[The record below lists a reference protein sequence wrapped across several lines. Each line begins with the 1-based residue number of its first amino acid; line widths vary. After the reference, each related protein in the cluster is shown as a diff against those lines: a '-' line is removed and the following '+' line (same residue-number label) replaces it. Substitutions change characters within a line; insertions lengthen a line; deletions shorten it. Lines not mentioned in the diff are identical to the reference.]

1 MNSFVI
7 WKRMM
12 AYLKPYGKWAFLAFG
27 ALILSN
33 VLVIIIPTIL
43 RDVIDIG
50 IIGDMP
56 LVYATPDMMTQ
67 PFSDLGMTYGKPDY
81 MLIAGLLV
89 VSLGVLRGITGFA
102 FRYFGE
108 KLSHFIAYDIR
119 NEVYNK
125 VQNQSFTYHDE
136 SQTGTIITRAISDV
150 DEIQR
155 YFAFGLLDGV
165 NTALLVLGV
174 SIIMFITSPVLAII
188 SLLPLI
194 PLAFFSKNFALFV
207 DPTWRGIMERL
218 QKLGNFLQENATG
231 AEVVRAFTREEYEI
245 KKFGTENETLYH
257 EHIRLINKWATYLP
271 ISAFIIAFS
280 TALVLF
286 FGALMERTGFGG
298 VTVGVVVAFNAY
310 VFLIAQPIR
319 FLGFVIL
326 LITQAIS
333 SGRRVFEIL
342 DAPELIADKPNAV
355 VLDDIQGI
363 VQFKD
368 VHLTYPN
375 TTQPVLK
382 GINFTAHPGEVVAI
396 VGATGSGKSSLVN
409 LIPRF
414 YDVTDGSVTIDGYD
428 VRDVKLTSIRDRIG
442 VVLQSSLLFSATIR
456 ENIAYGK
463 PNASEDEIIAAAKA
477 ANAHGFITEFSDGYD
492 TRVGERGV
500 TLSGGQKQRVAIAR
514 ALLINPRILILD
526 DSTSSVDTK
535 TEYTIQQALNIIMRG
550 RTTFIIAQRLSSV
563 KDADQI
569 FVLKDGEIIERGRHD
584 HLLSL
589 NGYYAETYRLQ
600 LADQEK
606 VRQELLA
613 LGEIVDEDETAEKV
627 DVRLATD
634 EFRAI
639 LDQVGGD

>member
-1 MNSFVI
+1 MSGFVI

-12 AYLKPYGKWAFLAFG
+12 AYLKPYGKWAFLAFM
-27 ALILSN
+27 ALVFSN

-50 IIGDMP
+50 IIGEMP
-56 LVYATPDMMTQ
+56 LAVASPQ
-67 PFSDLGMTYGKPDY
+67 AFVAPLNDLAMTYGKPDY
-81 MLIAGLLV
+81 MLIAGFLIV
-89 VSLGVLRGITGFA
+89 GLGVLRGITGFA

-155 YFAFGLLDGV
+155 YFAFGLMDGL
-165 NTALLVLGV
+165 NTAMLVIGV
-174 SIIMFITSPVLAII
+174 AMIMFVTSPVLAVLG
-188 SLLPLI
+188 LLPLI
-194 PLAFFSKNFALFV
+194 PLVFFSRGFALFV
-207 DPTWRGIMERL
+207 DPAWRSVMERL
-218 QKLGNFLQENATG
+218 QKLGNYLQENSTG
-231 AEVVRAFTREEYEI
+231 AEVVRAFTREEFEI
-245 KKFGTENETLYH
+245 NKFGKENETLYH
-257 EHIRLINKWATYLP
+257 DHMRLINRWATYLP
-271 ISAFIIAFS
+271 TSAFIIAFS
-280 TALVLF
+280 TGLVLF
-286 FGALMERTGFGG
+286 FGALMERSGFGG

-355 VLDDIQGI
+355 VLEDIQGI

-368 VHLTYPN
+368 VNLTYAN

-382 GINFTAHPGEVVAI
+382 NINFTAHPGEVVAI

-414 YDVTDGSVTIDGYD
+414 YDVTEGGVTIDGYD

-463 PNASEDEIIAAAKA
+463 PNASEEEIIAAAKA
-477 ANAHGFITEFSDGYD
+477 ANAHGFISEFPDGYN

-514 ALLINPRILILD
+514 SLLINPRILILD

-535 TEYTIQQALNIIMRG
+535 TEYSIQQALSIIMRG
-550 RTTFIIAQRLSSV
+550 RTTFIIAQRLNSV

-569 FVLKDGEIIERGRHD
+569 LVLKDGEIIEQGRHEQ
-584 HLLSL
+584 LLAL

-606 VRQELLA
+606 VRNELLA
-613 LGEIVDEDETAEKV
+613 LGEIIDEPTPQTA
-627 DVRLATD
+627 DMRLATD

-639 LDQVGGD
+639 LDEVGGD

>member
-1 MNSFVI
+1 
-7 WKRMM
+7 MM

-27 ALILSN
+27 ALIASN

-50 IIGDMP
+50 IIGEMP
-56 LVYATPDMMTQ
+56 LAIASPEVFTTPLD
-67 PFSDLGMTYGKPDY
+67 DLGMTYGKPDY
-81 MLIAGLLV
+81 MLIAGFLI
-89 VSLGVLRGITGFA
+89 VSLGVLRGFTGFA

-155 YFAFGLLDGV
+155 YFAFGLMDGV
-165 NTALLVLGV
+165 NTALLVGGV
-174 SIIMFITSPVLAII
+174 ALIMFITSPVLAVIG
-188 SLLPLI
+188 LLPLI
-194 PLAFFSKNFALFV
+194 PLAFFSRTFALFV
-207 DPTWRGIMERL
+207 DPSWRGIMERL
-218 QKLGNFLQENATG
+218 QKLGNYLQENSTG

-245 KKFGTENETLYH
+245 KKFGAENEILYH
-257 EHIRLINKWATYLP
+257 DHMRLINKWATYLP
-271 ISAFIIAFS
+271 ISAFIITFS

-286 FGALMERTGFGG
+286 FGALMEQTGFGG
-298 VTVGVVVAFNAY
+298 VTVGLVVAFNAY

-363 VQFKD
+363 VQFQN
-368 VHLTYPN
+368 VNLTYPN

-382 GINFTAHPGEVVAI
+382 NINFTAHPGEVVAI

-414 YDVTDGSVTIDGYD
+414 YDVSDGGVTIDGYD

-442 VVLQSSLLFSATIR
+442 VVLQTSLLFSATIW

-463 PNASEDEIIAAAKA
+463 PNATDAEVIAAAKA
-477 ANAHGFITEFSDGYD
+477 ANAHGFITEFPEGYN

-535 TEYTIQQALNIIMRG
+535 TEYTIQQALSVIMRG

-563 KDADQI
+563 RDADQI
-569 FVLKDGEIIERGRHD
+569 LVLKDGEIIEQGQHD
-584 HLLSL
+584 YLLSL
-589 NGYYAETYRLQ
+589 DGYYAETYRLQ

-606 VRQELLA
+606 VRNELLA
-613 LGEIVDEDETAEKV
+613 LGEIVDEEEAKSV
-627 DVRLATD
+627 DMRLATD

-639 LDQVGGD
+639 LDEVGGD

>member
-1 MNSFVI
+1 MSGFVI

-12 AYLKPYGKWAFLAFG
+12 AYLKPYGKWAFLAFM
-27 ALILSN
+27 ALVFSN
-33 VLVIIIPTIL
+33 MLVIIIPTIL

-50 IIGDMP
+50 IIGEMP
-56 LVYATPDMMTQ
+56 LAVASPQ
-67 PFSDLGMTYGKPDY
+67 AFVAPLNDLAMTYGKPDY
-81 MLIAGLLV
+81 MLIAGFLIV
-89 VSLGVLRGITGFA
+89 GLGVLRGITGFA

-155 YFAFGLLDGV
+155 YFAFGLMDGL
-165 NTALLVLGV
+165 NTAMLVIGV
-174 SIIMFITSPVLAII
+174 AMIMFVTSPVLAVLG
-188 SLLPLI
+188 LLPLI
-194 PLAFFSKNFALFV
+194 PLVFFSRGFALFV
-207 DPTWRGIMERL
+207 DPAWRSVMERL
-218 QKLGNFLQENATG
+218 QKLGNYLQENSTG
-231 AEVVRAFTREEYEI
+231 AEVVRAFTREEFEI
-245 KKFGTENETLYH
+245 NKFGKENETLYH
-257 EHIRLINKWATYLP
+257 DHMRLINRWATYLP
-271 ISAFIIAFS
+271 TSAFIIAFS
-280 TALVLF
+280 TGLVLF
-286 FGALMERTGFGG
+286 FGALMERSGFGG

-355 VLDDIQGI
+355 VLEDIQGI

-368 VHLTYPN
+368 VNLTYAN

-382 GINFTAHPGEVVAI
+382 NINFTAHPGEVVAI

-414 YDVTDGSVTIDGYD
+414 YDVTEGGVTIDGYD

-463 PNASEDEIIAAAKA
+463 PNASEEEIIAAAKA
-477 ANAHGFITEFSDGYD
+477 ANAHGFISEFPDGYN

-514 ALLINPRILILD
+514 SLLINPRILILD

-535 TEYTIQQALNIIMRG
+535 TEYSIQQALSIIMRG
-550 RTTFIIAQRLSSV
+550 RTTFIIAQRLNSV

-569 FVLKDGEIIERGRHD
+569 LVLKDGEIIEQGRHEQ
-584 HLLSL
+584 LLAL

-606 VRQELLA
+606 VRNELLA
-613 LGEIVDEDETAEKV
+613 LGEIIDEPTPQTA
-627 DVRLATD
+627 DMRLATD

-639 LDQVGGD
+639 LDEVGGD

>member
-1 MNSFVI
+1 MSGFVI

-12 AYLKPYGKWAFLAFG
+12 AYLKPYGKWAFLAFM
-27 ALILSN
+27 ALVFSN

-50 IIGDMP
+50 IIGEMP
-56 LVYATPDMMTQ
+56 LAVASPQ
-67 PFSDLGMTYGKPDY
+67 AFVAPLNDLAMTYGKPDY
-81 MLIAGLLV
+81 MLIAGFLIV
-89 VSLGVLRGITGFA
+89 GLGVLRGITGFA

-155 YFAFGLLDGV
+155 YFAFGLMDGL
-165 NTALLVLGV
+165 NTAMLVIGV
-174 SIIMFITSPVLAII
+174 AMIMFVTSPVLAVLG
-188 SLLPLI
+188 LLPLI
-194 PLAFFSKNFALFV
+194 PLVFFSRGFALFV
-207 DPTWRGIMERL
+207 DPAWRSVMERL
-218 QKLGNFLQENATG
+218 QKLGNYLQENSTG
-231 AEVVRAFTREEYEI
+231 AEVVRAFTREEFEI
-245 KKFGTENETLYH
+245 NKFGKENETLYH
-257 EHIRLINKWATYLP
+257 DHMRLINRWATYLP
-271 ISAFIIAFS
+271 TSAFIIAFS
-280 TALVLF
+280 TGLVLF
-286 FGALMERTGFGG
+286 FGALMERSGFGG

-355 VLDDIQGI
+355 VLEDIQGI

-368 VHLTYPN
+368 VNLTYAN

-382 GINFTAHPGEVVAI
+382 NINFTAHPGEVVAI

-414 YDVTDGSVTIDGYD
+414 YDVTEGGVTIDGYD

-463 PNASEDEIIAAAKA
+463 PNASEEEIIAAAKA
-477 ANAHGFITEFSDGYD
+477 ANAHGFISEFHDGYN

-514 ALLINPRILILD
+514 SLLINPRILILD

-535 TEYTIQQALNIIMRG
+535 TEYSIQQALSIIMRG
-550 RTTFIIAQRLSSV
+550 RTTFIIAQRLNSV

-569 FVLKDGEIIERGRHD
+569 LVLKDGEIIEQGRHEQ
-584 HLLSL
+584 LLAL

-606 VRQELLA
+606 VRNELLA
-613 LGEIVDEDETAEKV
+613 LGEIIDEPTPQTA
-627 DVRLATD
+627 DMRLATD

-639 LDQVGGD
+639 LDEVGGD

>member
-1 MNSFVI
+1 VSGFVI

-12 AYLKPYGKWAFLAFG
+12 AYLKPYGKWAFLAFM
-27 ALILSN
+27 ALVFSN

-50 IIGDMP
+50 IIGEMP
-56 LVYATPDMMTQ
+56 LAVASPQ
-67 PFSDLGMTYGKPDY
+67 AFVAPLNDLAMTYGKPDY
-81 MLIAGLLV
+81 MLIAGFLIV
-89 VSLGVLRGITGFA
+89 GLGVLRGITGFA

-155 YFAFGLLDGV
+155 YFAFGLMDGL
-165 NTALLVLGV
+165 NTAMLVIGV
-174 SIIMFITSPVLAII
+174 AMIMFVTSPVLAVLG
-188 SLLPLI
+188 LLPLI
-194 PLAFFSKNFALFV
+194 PLAFFSRGFALFV
-207 DPTWRGIMERL
+207 DPAWRSVMERL
-218 QKLGNFLQENATG
+218 QKLGNYLQENSTG
-231 AEVVRAFTREEYEI
+231 AEVVRAFTREEFEI
-245 KKFGTENETLYH
+245 NKFGKENETLYH
-257 EHIRLINKWATYLP
+257 DHMRLINRWATYLP
-271 ISAFIIAFS
+271 TSAFIIAFS
-280 TALVLF
+280 TGLVLF
-286 FGALMERTGFGG
+286 FGALMERSGFGG

-355 VLDDIQGI
+355 VLEDIQGI

-368 VHLTYPN
+368 VNLTYAN

-382 GINFTAHPGEVVAI
+382 NINFTAHPGEVVAI

-414 YDVTDGSVTIDGYD
+414 YDVTEGGVTIDGYD

-463 PNASEDEIIAAAKA
+463 PNASEEEIIAAAKA
-477 ANAHGFITEFSDGYD
+477 ANAHGFISEFPDGYN

-514 ALLINPRILILD
+514 SLLINPRILILD

-535 TEYTIQQALNIIMRG
+535 TEYSIQQALSIIMRG
-550 RTTFIIAQRLSSV
+550 RTTFIIAQRLNSV

-569 FVLKDGEIIERGRHD
+569 LVLKDGEIIEQGRHEQ
-584 HLLSL
+584 LLAL

-606 VRQELLA
+606 VRNELLA
-613 LGEIVDEDETAEKV
+613 LGEIIDEPTPQTA
-627 DVRLATD
+627 DMRLATD

-639 LDQVGGD
+639 LDEVGGD

>member
-1 MNSFVI
+1 VSGFVI

-12 AYLKPYGKWAFLAFG
+12 AYLKPYGKWAFLAFM
-27 ALILSN
+27 ALVFSN
-33 VLVIIIPTIL
+33 MLVIIIPTIL

-50 IIGDMP
+50 IIGEMP
-56 LVYATPDMMTQ
+56 LAVASPQ
-67 PFSDLGMTYGKPDY
+67 AFVAPLNDLAMTYGKPDY
-81 MLIAGLLV
+81 MLIAGFLIV
-89 VSLGVLRGITGFA
+89 GLGVLRGITGFA

-155 YFAFGLLDGV
+155 YFAFGLMDGL
-165 NTALLVLGV
+165 NTAMLVIGV
-174 SIIMFITSPVLAII
+174 AMIMFVTSPVLAVLG
-188 SLLPLI
+188 LLPLI
-194 PLAFFSKNFALFV
+194 PLVFFSRGFALFV
-207 DPTWRGIMERL
+207 DPAWRSVMERL
-218 QKLGNFLQENATG
+218 QKLGNYLQENSTG
-231 AEVVRAFTREEYEI
+231 AEVVRAFTREEFEI
-245 KKFGTENETLYH
+245 NKFGKENETLYH
-257 EHIRLINKWATYLP
+257 DHMRLINRWATYLP
-271 ISAFIIAFS
+271 TSAFIIAFS
-280 TALVLF
+280 TGLVLF
-286 FGALMERTGFGG
+286 FGALMERSGFGG

-355 VLDDIQGI
+355 VLEDIQGI

-368 VHLTYPN
+368 VNLTYAN

-382 GINFTAHPGEVVAI
+382 NINFTAHPGEVVAI

-414 YDVTDGSVTIDGYD
+414 YDVTEGGVTIDGYD

-463 PNASEDEIIAAAKA
+463 PNASEEEIIAAAKA
-477 ANAHGFITEFSDGYD
+477 ANAHGFISEFPDGYN

-514 ALLINPRILILD
+514 SLLINPRILILD

-535 TEYTIQQALNIIMRG
+535 TEYSIQQALSIIMRG
-550 RTTFIIAQRLSSV
+550 RTTFIIAQRLNSV

-569 FVLKDGEIIERGRHD
+569 LVLKDGEIIEQGRHEQ
-584 HLLSL
+584 LLAL

-606 VRQELLA
+606 VRNELLA
-613 LGEIVDEDETAEKV
+613 LGEIIDEPTPQTA
-627 DVRLATD
+627 DMRLATD

-639 LDQVGGD
+639 LDEVGGD

>member
-56 LVYATPDMMTQ
+56 LVYATPSIMTQ

-81 MLIAGLLV
+81 MLIAGLLI

-174 SIIMFITSPVLAII
+174 GIIMFITSPILAII
-188 SLLPLI
+188 GLLPLI
-194 PLAFFSKNFALFV
+194 PLAFFSKNFAMFV

-245 KKFGTENETLYH
+245 KKFANENETLYH
-257 EHIRLINKWATYLP
+257 EHIRLITKWATYLP

-286 FGALMERTGFGG
+286 FGALMEQTGFGG

-342 DAPELIADKPNAV
+342 DAPEIIADKPDAV

-363 VQFKD
+363 VQFTN
-368 VHLTYPN
+368 VNLTYPN

-382 GINFTAHPGEVVAI
+382 DVNFTAHPGEVVAI

-477 ANAHGFITEFSDGYD
+477 ANAHGFITEFPDGYD

-550 RTTFIIAQRLSSV
+550 RTTFIIAQRLNSV

-569 FVLKDGEIIERGRHD
+569 LVLKDGEIIERGRHD

-613 LGEIVDEDETAEKV
+613 LGEIVDEDETTEKV

-639 LDQVGGD
+639 LDEVGGD

>member
-1 MNSFVI
+1 MSGFVI

-12 AYLKPYGKWAFLAFG
+12 AYLKPYGKWAFLAFM
-27 ALILSN
+27 ALVFSN

-50 IIGDMP
+50 IIGEMP
-56 LVYATPDMMTQ
+56 LAVASPQ
-67 PFSDLGMTYGKPDY
+67 AFVAPLNDLAMTYGKPDY
-81 MLIAGLLV
+81 MLIAGFLIV
-89 VSLGVLRGITGFA
+89 GLGVLRGITGFA

-155 YFAFGLLDGV
+155 YFAFGLMDGL
-165 NTALLVLGV
+165 NTAMLVIGV
-174 SIIMFITSPVLAII
+174 AMIMFVTSPVLAVLG
-188 SLLPLI
+188 LLPLI
-194 PLAFFSKNFALFV
+194 PLAFFSRGFALFV
-207 DPTWRGIMERL
+207 DPVWRGIMERL
-218 QKLGNFLQENATG
+218 QKLGNYLQENSTG
-231 AEVVRAFTREEYEI
+231 AEVVRAFTREEFEI
-245 KKFGTENETLYH
+245 NKFGKENETLYH
-257 EHIRLINKWATYLP
+257 DHMRLINRWATYLP
-271 ISAFIIAFS
+271 TSAFIIAFS
-280 TALVLF
+280 TGLVLF
-286 FGALMERTGFGG
+286 FGALMERSGFGG

-355 VLDDIQGI
+355 VLEDIQGI

-368 VHLTYPN
+368 VNLTYAN

-382 GINFTAHPGEVVAI
+382 NINFTAHPGEVVAI

-414 YDVTDGSVTIDGYD
+414 YDVTEGGVTIDGYD

-463 PNASEDEIIAAAKA
+463 PNASEEEIIAAAKA
-477 ANAHGFITEFSDGYD
+477 ANAHGFISEFPDGYN

-514 ALLINPRILILD
+514 SLLINPRILILD

-535 TEYTIQQALNIIMRG
+535 TEYSIQQALSIIMRG
-550 RTTFIIAQRLSSV
+550 RTTFIIAQRLNSV

-569 FVLKDGEIIERGRHD
+569 LVLKDGEIIEQGRHEQ
-584 HLLSL
+584 LLAL

-606 VRQELLA
+606 VRNELLA
-613 LGEIVDEDETAEKV
+613 LGEIIDEPTPQTA
-627 DVRLATD
+627 DMRLATD

-639 LDQVGGD
+639 LDEVGGD

>member
-1 MNSFVI
+1 MSGFVI

-12 AYLKPYGKWAFLAFG
+12 AYLKPYGKWAFLAFM
-27 ALILSN
+27 ALVFSN

-50 IIGDMP
+50 IIGEMP
-56 LVYATPDMMTQ
+56 LAVASPQ
-67 PFSDLGMTYGKPDY
+67 AFVAPLNDLAMTYGKPDY
-81 MLIAGLLV
+81 MLIAGFLIV
-89 VSLGVLRGITGFA
+89 GLGVLRGITGFA

-155 YFAFGLLDGV
+155 YFAFGLMDGL
-165 NTALLVLGV
+165 NTAMLVIGV
-174 SIIMFITSPVLAII
+174 AMIMFVTSPVLAVLG
-188 SLLPLI
+188 LLPLI
-194 PLAFFSKNFALFV
+194 PLAFFSRGFALFV
-207 DPTWRGIMERL
+207 DPAWRGVMERL
-218 QKLGNFLQENATG
+218 QKLGNYLQENSTG
-231 AEVVRAFTREEYEI
+231 AEVVRAFTREEFEI
-245 KKFGTENETLYH
+245 NKFGKENETLYH
-257 EHIRLINKWATYLP
+257 DHMRLINRWATYLP
-271 ISAFIIAFS
+271 TSAFIIAFS
-280 TALVLF
+280 TGLVLF
-286 FGALMERTGFGG
+286 FGALMERSGFGG

-355 VLDDIQGI
+355 VLEDIQGI

-368 VHLTYPN
+368 VNLTYAN

-382 GINFTAHPGEVVAI
+382 NINFTAHPGEVVAI

-414 YDVTDGSVTIDGYD
+414 YDVTEGGVTIDGYD

-463 PNASEDEIIAAAKA
+463 PNASEEEIIAAAKA
-477 ANAHGFITEFSDGYD
+477 ANAHGFISEFPDGYN

-514 ALLINPRILILD
+514 SLLINPRILILD

-535 TEYTIQQALNIIMRG
+535 TEYSIQQALSIIMRG
-550 RTTFIIAQRLSSV
+550 RTTFIIAQRLNSV

-569 FVLKDGEIIERGRHD
+569 LVLKDGEIIEQGRHEQ
-584 HLLSL
+584 LLAL

-606 VRQELLA
+606 VRNELLA
-613 LGEIVDEDETAEKV
+613 LGEIIDEPTPQTA
-627 DVRLATD
+627 DMRLATD

-639 LDQVGGD
+639 LDEVGGD

>member
-1 MNSFVI
+1 MSGFVI

-12 AYLKPYGKWAFLAFG
+12 AYLKPYGKWAFLAFM
-27 ALILSN
+27 ALVFSN

-50 IIGDMP
+50 IIGEMP
-56 LVYATPDMMTQ
+56 LAVASPQ
-67 PFSDLGMTYGKPDY
+67 AFVAPLNDLAMTYGKPDY
-81 MLIAGLLV
+81 MLIAGFLIV
-89 VSLGVLRGITGFA
+89 GLGVLRGITGFA

-155 YFAFGLLDGV
+155 YFAFGLMDGL
-165 NTALLVLGV
+165 NTAMLVIGV
-174 SIIMFITSPVLAII
+174 AMIMFVTSPVLAVLG
-188 SLLPLI
+188 LLPLI
-194 PLAFFSKNFALFV
+194 PLAFFSRGFALFV
-207 DPTWRGIMERL
+207 DPAWRGVMERL
-218 QKLGNFLQENATG
+218 QKLGNYLQENSTG
-231 AEVVRAFTREEYEI
+231 AEVVRAFTREEFEI
-245 KKFGTENETLYH
+245 NKFGKENETLYH
-257 EHIRLINKWATYLP
+257 DHMRLINRWATYLP
-271 ISAFIIAFS
+271 TSAFIIAFS
-280 TALVLF
+280 TGLVLF
-286 FGALMERTGFGG
+286 FGALMERSGFGG

-355 VLDDIQGI
+355 VLEDIQGI

-368 VHLTYPN
+368 VNLTYAN

-382 GINFTAHPGEVVAI
+382 NINFTAHPGEVVAI

-414 YDVTDGSVTIDGYD
+414 YDVTEGGVTIDGYD

-463 PNASEDEIIAAAKA
+463 PNASEEEIIAAAKA
-477 ANAHGFITEFSDGYD
+477 ANAHVFISEFPDGYN

-514 ALLINPRILILD
+514 SLLINPRILILD

-535 TEYTIQQALNIIMRG
+535 TEYSIQQALSIIMRG
-550 RTTFIIAQRLSSV
+550 RTTFIIAQRLNSV

-569 FVLKDGEIIERGRHD
+569 LVLKDGEIIEQGRHEQ
-584 HLLSL
+584 LLAL

-606 VRQELLA
+606 VRNELLA
-613 LGEIVDEDETAEKV
+613 LGEIIDEPTPQTA
-627 DVRLATD
+627 DMRLATD

-639 LDQVGGD
+639 LDEVGGD

>member
-1 MNSFVI
+1 VSGFVI

-12 AYLKPYGKWAFLAFG
+12 AYLKPYGKWAFLAFM
-27 ALILSN
+27 ALVFSN

-50 IIGDMP
+50 IIGEMP
-56 LVYATPDMMTQ
+56 LAGASPSVFTDGLEAV
-67 PFSDLGMTYGKPDY
+67 GMTYGKPDY
-81 MLIAGLLV
+81 MLIAGFLIV
-89 VSLGVLRGITGFA
+89 GLGVLRGITGFA

-155 YFAFGLLDGV
+155 YFAFGLMDGL
-165 NTALLVLGV
+165 NTAMLVLGV
-174 SIIMFITSPVLAII
+174 AMIMFVTSPVLAVLG
-188 SLLPLI
+188 LLPLI
-194 PLAFFSKNFALFV
+194 PLAFFSRGFALFV

-218 QKLGNFLQENATG
+218 QKLGNYLQENSTG
-231 AEVVRAFTREEYEI
+231 AEVVRAFTREEFEI
-245 KKFGTENETLYH
+245 NKFGKENETLYH
-257 EHIRLINKWATYLP
+257 DHMRLIGRWATYLP
-271 ISAFIIAFS
+271 MSAFIIAFS

-286 FGALMERTGFGG
+286 FGALMERSGFGG

-355 VLDDIQGI
+355 VLEDIQGI

-368 VHLTYPN
+368 VNLTYPN
-375 TTQPVLK
+375 TTQSVLK
-382 GINFTAHPGEVVAI
+382 NINFTAHPGEVVAI

-463 PNASEDEIIAAAKA
+463 PNASEAEIIAAAKA
-477 ANAHGFITEFSDGYD
+477 ANAHGFISEFPDGYD

-514 ALLINPRILILD
+514 SLLINPRILILD

-535 TEYTIQQALNIIMRG
+535 TEYSIQQALSIIMRG
-550 RTTFIIAQRLSSV
+550 RTTFIIAQRLNSV

-569 FVLKDGEIIERGRHD
+569 LVLKDGEIIEQGRHE
-584 HLLSL
+584 HLLAL

-606 VRQELLA
+606 VRSELLA
-613 LGEIVDEDETAEKV
+613 LGEIIDEPTPQTA
-627 DVRLATD
+627 DMRLATD

-639 LDQVGGD
+639 LDEVGGD

>member
-1 MNSFVI
+1 
-7 WKRMM
+7 
-12 AYLKPYGKWAFLAFG
+12 
-27 ALILSN
+27 
-33 VLVIIIPTIL
+33 
-43 RDVIDIG
+43 
-50 IIGDMP
+50 
-56 LVYATPDMMTQ
+56 
-67 PFSDLGMTYGKPDY
+67 MTYGKPDY

-89 VSLGVLRGITGFA
+89 VALGVLRGITGFS

-155 YFAFGLLDGV
+155 YFAFGLIDGV
-165 NTALLVLGV
+165 NTAILVFGV
-174 SIIMFITSPVLAII
+174 AMIMFINSPVLAII

-194 PLAFFSKNFALFV
+194 PLAFYSREFALFV
-207 DPTWRGIMERL
+207 DPSWRGIMERL
-218 QKLGNFLQENATG
+218 QKLGNYLQESATG

-245 KKFGTENETLYH
+245 KKFGTENEVLYH
-257 EHIRLINKWATYLP
+257 DHMRLINKWATYLP

-280 TALVLF
+280 TLLVLF
-286 FGALMERTGFGG
+286 FGAWMEQSGFGG
-298 VTVGVVVAFNAY
+298 VTVGLVVAFNAY
-310 VFLIAQPIR
+310 IFLIAQPIR

-342 DAPELIADKPNAV
+342 DAPELIADKPDAV

-363 VQFKD
+363 VQFND
-368 VHLTYPN
+368 VSLTYPN
-375 TTQPVLK
+375 TTKQVLNR
-382 GINFTAHPGEVVAI
+382 INFTAHPGEVVAI

-414 YDVTDGSVTIDGYD
+414 YDVSAGSVTIDGYD

-442 VVLQSSLLFSATIR
+442 VVLQTSLLFSATIR

-463 PNASEDEIIAAAKA
+463 PNATEDEIIAAAKA
-477 ANAHGFITEFSDGYD
+477 ANAHGFITEFPEGYD
-492 TRVGERGV
+492 TPVGERGV

-526 DSTSSVDTK
+526 DATSSVDTK
-535 TEYTIQQALNIIMRG
+535 TEYSIQQALSVLMRG
-550 RTTFIIAQRLSSV
+550 RTTFIIAQRLNSV

-569 FVLKDGEIIERGRHD
+569 LVLQDGEIIERGRHD
-584 HLLSL
+584 HLITQ

-606 VRQELLA
+606 VRNELLA
-613 LGEIVDEDETAEKV
+613 LGEIVDEEEAKPV
-627 DVRLATD
+627 DMRLATD

-639 LDQVGGD
+639 LDEVGGD

>member
-1 MNSFVI
+1 MSGFVI

-12 AYLKPYGKWAFLAFG
+12 AYLKPYGKWAFLAFM
-27 ALILSN
+27 ALVFSN

-50 IIGDMP
+50 IIGEMP
-56 LVYATPDMMTQ
+56 LAVASPQ
-67 PFSDLGMTYGKPDY
+67 AFVAPLNDLAMTYGKPDY
-81 MLIAGLLV
+81 MLIAGFLIV
-89 VSLGVLRGITGFA
+89 GLGVLRGITGFA

-155 YFAFGLLDGV
+155 YFAFGLMDGL
-165 NTALLVLGV
+165 NTAMLVIGV
-174 SIIMFITSPVLAII
+174 AMIMFVTSPVLAVLG
-188 SLLPLI
+188 LLPLI
-194 PLAFFSKNFALFV
+194 PLAFFSRGFALFV
-207 DPTWRGIMERL
+207 DPVWRGIMERL
-218 QKLGNFLQENATG
+218 QKLGNYLQENSTG
-231 AEVVRAFTREEYEI
+231 AEVVRAFTREEFEI
-245 KKFGTENETLYH
+245 NKFGKENETLYH
-257 EHIRLINKWATYLP
+257 DHMRLINRWATYLP
-271 ISAFIIAFS
+271 TSAFIIAFS
-280 TALVLF
+280 TGLVLF
-286 FGALMERTGFGG
+286 FGALMERSGFGG

-355 VLDDIQGI
+355 VLEDIQGI

-368 VHLTYPN
+368 VNLTYAN

-382 GINFTAHPGEVVAI
+382 NINFTAHPGEVVAI

-414 YDVTDGSVTIDGYD
+414 YDVTEGGVTIDGYD

-463 PNASEDEIIAAAKA
+463 PNASEEEIIAAAKA
-477 ANAHGFITEFSDGYD
+477 ANAHVFISEFPDGYN

-514 ALLINPRILILD
+514 SLLINPRILILD

-535 TEYTIQQALNIIMRG
+535 TEYSIQQALSIIMRG
-550 RTTFIIAQRLSSV
+550 RTTFIIAQRLNSV

-569 FVLKDGEIIERGRHD
+569 LVLKDGEIIEQGRHEQ
-584 HLLSL
+584 LLAL

-606 VRQELLA
+606 VRNELLA
-613 LGEIVDEDETAEKV
+613 LGEIIDEPTPQTA
-627 DVRLATD
+627 DMRLATD

-639 LDQVGGD
+639 LDEVGGD

>member
-569 FVLKDGEIIERGRHD
+569 FVLKDGEIIERGRHN

>member
-1 MNSFVI
+1 MSSFVI

-12 AYLKPYGKWAFLAFG
+12 AYLKPYGKWAILAFG

-50 IIGDMP
+50 IIGEMP
-56 LVYATPDMMTQ
+56 LAIASPAI
-67 PFSDLGMTYGKPDY
+67 FSSLLETVGMTYGKPDY

-89 VSLGVLRGITGFA
+89 VGLGVLRGITGFS

-119 NEVYNK
+119 NDVYNK

-155 YFAFGLLDGV
+155 YFAFGLIDGV
-165 NTALLVLGV
+165 NTAILVLGV
-174 SIIMFITSPVLAII
+174 AMIMFINSPVLAII

-194 PLAFFSKNFALFV
+194 PLAFYSREFALFV
-207 DPTWRGIMERL
+207 DPSWRGIMERL
-218 QKLGNFLQENATG
+218 QKLGNYLQESATG

-245 KKFGTENETLYH
+245 KKFGTENEVLYH
-257 EHIRLINKWATYLP
+257 DHMRLINKWATYLP

-280 TALVLF
+280 TLLVLF
-286 FGALMERTGFGG
+286 FGAWMEQSGFGG
-298 VTVGVVVAFNAY
+298 VTVGLVVAFNAY
-310 VFLIAQPIR
+310 IFLIAQPIR

-342 DAPELIADKPNAV
+342 DAPELIADKPDAV

-363 VQFKD
+363 VQFTD
-368 VHLTYPN
+368 VSLTYPN
-375 TTQPVLK
+375 TTKQVLNT
-382 GINFTAHPGEVVAI
+382 INFTAHPGEVVAI

-414 YDVTDGSVTIDGYD
+414 YDVTAGSVTIDGYD

-442 VVLQSSLLFSATIR
+442 VVLQTSLLFSATIR

-463 PNASEDEIIAAAKA
+463 PNATEDEIIAAAKA
-477 ANAHGFITEFSDGYD
+477 ANAHGFITEFPEGYD

-526 DSTSSVDTK
+526 DATSSVDTK
-535 TEYTIQQALNIIMRG
+535 TEYSIQQALSVLMRG
-550 RTTFIIAQRLSSV
+550 RTTFIIAQRLNSV

-569 FVLKDGEIIERGRHD
+569 LVLQDGEIIERGRHD
-584 HLLSL
+584 HLITQ

-606 VRQELLA
+606 VRNELLA
-613 LGEIVDEDETAEKV
+613 LGEIVDEEEAKPV
-627 DVRLATD
+627 DMRLATD

-639 LDQVGGD
+639 LDEVGGD

>member
-1 MNSFVI
+1 VSSFVI

-12 AYLKPYGKWAFLAFG
+12 AYLKPYGKWAILAFG

-50 IIGDMP
+50 IIGEMP
-56 LVYATPDMMTQ
+56 LAIASPAI
-67 PFSDLGMTYGKPDY
+67 FSSLLETVGMTYGKPDY

-89 VSLGVLRGITGFA
+89 VGLGVLRGITGFS

-119 NEVYNK
+119 NDVYNK

-155 YFAFGLLDGV
+155 YFAFGLIDGV
-165 NTALLVLGV
+165 NTAILVLGV
-174 SIIMFITSPVLAII
+174 AMIMFINSPVLAII

-194 PLAFFSKNFALFV
+194 PLAFYSREFALFV
-207 DPTWRGIMERL
+207 DPSWRGIMERL
-218 QKLGNFLQENATG
+218 QKLGNYLQESATG

-245 KKFGTENETLYH
+245 KKFGTENEVLYH
-257 EHIRLINKWATYLP
+257 DHMRLINKWATYLP

-280 TALVLF
+280 TLLVLF
-286 FGALMERTGFGG
+286 FGAWMEQSGFGG
-298 VTVGVVVAFNAY
+298 VTVGLVVAFNAY
-310 VFLIAQPIR
+310 IFLIAQPIR

-342 DAPELIADKPNAV
+342 DAPELIADKPDAV

-363 VQFKD
+363 VQFTD
-368 VHLTYPN
+368 VSLTYPN
-375 TTQPVLK
+375 TTKQVLNT
-382 GINFTAHPGEVVAI
+382 INFTAHPGEVVAI

-414 YDVTDGSVTIDGYD
+414 YDVTAGSVTIDGYD

-442 VVLQSSLLFSATIR
+442 VVLQTSLLFSATIR

-463 PNASEDEIIAAAKA
+463 PNATEDEIIAAAKA
-477 ANAHGFITEFSDGYD
+477 ANAHGFITEFPEGYD

-526 DSTSSVDTK
+526 DATSSVDTK
-535 TEYTIQQALNIIMRG
+535 TEYSIQQALSVLMRG
-550 RTTFIIAQRLSSV
+550 RTTFIIAQRLNSV

-569 FVLKDGEIIERGRHD
+569 LVLQDGEIIERGRHD
-584 HLLSL
+584 HLITQ

-606 VRQELLA
+606 VRNELLA
-613 LGEIVDEDETAEKV
+613 LGEIVDEEEAKPV
-627 DVRLATD
+627 DMRLATD

-639 LDQVGGD
+639 LDEVGGD